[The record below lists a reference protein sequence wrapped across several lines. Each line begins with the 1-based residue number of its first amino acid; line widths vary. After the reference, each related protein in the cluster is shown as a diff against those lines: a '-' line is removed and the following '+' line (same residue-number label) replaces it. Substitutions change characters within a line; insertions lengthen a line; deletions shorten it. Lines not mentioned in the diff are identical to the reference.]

1 MESAVLTGDWEI
13 FALPSPVNKLSCGE
27 SSGNAP
33 QSRRAGYDSVQLSF
47 VPHRVGGIAVLSA
60 TVHAAYGASSGLG
73 SRFDA
78 DNL

>member
-1 MESAVLTGDWEI
+1 VESAVLTGDWEI
-13 FALPSPVNKLSCGE
+13 FALPSPVNKLS
-27 SSGNAP
+27 SGNAP
-33 QSRRAGYDSVQLSF
+33 QSRRSGYDSVQLSF

>member
-1 MESAVLTGDWEI
+1 VESAVLNRGLGD
-13 FALPSPVNKLSCGE
+13 FRFTKPVNELSCGE
-27 SSGNAP
+27 SSSNAP
-33 QSRRAGYDSVQLSF
+33 QSRRSGYDSVQLSF